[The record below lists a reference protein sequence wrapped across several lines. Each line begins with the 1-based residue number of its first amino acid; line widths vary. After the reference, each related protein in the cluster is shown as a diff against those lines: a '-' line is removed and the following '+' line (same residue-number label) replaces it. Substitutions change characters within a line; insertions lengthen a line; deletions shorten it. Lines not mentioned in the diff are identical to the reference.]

1 MMRLL
6 VRSAVVLVLV
16 TAADVAGLEAQAN
29 ARWYI
34 ATYTNHLLVW
44 DEASEEVVDRIE
56 VSNFIP
62 TGIVVNEDKDR
73 LYVMEARAE
82 RIEIV
87 DLEQNRVIDE
97 FTLSEG
103 NVTVR
108 INGFAPHPSDERA
121 ALFVKRYTK
130 HADRYE
136 IEGPFI
142 LEYDL
147 TTKAVSDT
155 IPWPD
160 GEERETVD
168 FRYSPDGETLYQ
180 SISSLN
186 TNLIAVLTPVTS
198 WEVSES
204 HAIPT
209 AAETNDGGIV
219 SIVMV

>member
-44 DEASEEVVDRIE
+44 DEASEEIVDRIE

-87 DLEQNRVIDE
+87 DLEQ
-97 FTLSEG
+97 
-103 NVTVR
+103 
-108 INGFAPHPSDERA
+108 
-121 ALFVKRYTK
+121 
-130 HADRYE
+130 
-136 IEGPFI
+136 
-142 LEYDL
+142 
-147 TTKAVSDT
+147 
-155 IPWPD
+155 
-160 GEERETVD
+160 
-168 FRYSPDGETLYQ
+168 
-180 SISSLN
+180 
-186 TNLIAVLTPVTS
+186 
-198 WEVSES
+198 
-204 HAIPT
+204 
-209 AAETNDGGIV
+209 
-219 SIVMV
+219 